1 MRTLVFGI
9 ALAALASSLASA
21 QQPQGQPAPA
31 AFDPA
36 RNQLDAVLA
45 NWEKQMH
52 GVNTLYAKLIRTTL
66 NKTFNTTNIYEG
78 YAKYMKPL
86 PTDENK
92 VSRAL
97 LELKKKDNPQ
107 DFEKYV
113 FTEAFIYQYRP
124 LEKVIHVHQTPVS
137 KPGQPVED
145 NVMSFV
151 FGMKAE
157 EAKRR
162 YELSIQKPEDPNY
175 WYLVVQPRFP
185 EDKQEFSMARL
196 VLLKQNYLP
205 RQFWYMPPNGNSV
218 TFDIPVLEPN
228 SRLVVATDFV
238 KPNVPPGWKME
249 NAPQPRPQGAAP
261 VPPAGQPQP
270 RVARPNQ

>member
-1 MRTLVFGI
+1 
-9 ALAALASSLASA
+9 
-21 QQPQGQPAPA
+21 
-31 AFDPA
+31 
-36 RNQLDAVLA
+36 
-45 NWEKQMH
+45 
-52 GVNTLYAKLIRTTL
+52 
-66 NKTFNTTNIYEG
+66 
-78 YAKYMKPL
+78 
-86 PTDENK
+86 
-92 VSRAL
+92 
-97 LELKKKDNPQ
+97 
-107 DFEKYV
+107 
-113 FTEAFIYQYRP
+113 
-124 LEKVIHVHQTPVS
+124 
-137 KPGQPVED
+137 
-145 NVMSFV
+145 MSFV